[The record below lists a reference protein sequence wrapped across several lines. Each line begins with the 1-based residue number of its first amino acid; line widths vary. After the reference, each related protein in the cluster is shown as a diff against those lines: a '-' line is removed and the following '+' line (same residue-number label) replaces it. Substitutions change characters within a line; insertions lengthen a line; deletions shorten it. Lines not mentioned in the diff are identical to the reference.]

1 MTVKKGLTALVNS
14 SPNFSN
20 QGLENS
26 INDIKAIDKDDG
38 HSFVKSQ
45 FLLDTAIHNNTVL
58 TTSQKNDVLD
68 AIYNAQ
74 PHLQIGRYLNDTIK
88 HTNTILD
95 GSILPIVVGTENF
108 PQGTFLE
115 ILQLVQGLQE
125 TIPSLY
131 GVPAKDKSR
140 SVDDHLGLLNNM
152 FARTEDSTAP
162 VFTRLKEILQKIDR
176 TSRANSVS
184 GLNLAISNAAVGNL
198 NLRTFLNGL
207 VADSTDFQQ
216 SLDNMVTLCTN
227 KYSTLHTRISEIPGD
242 PTIELISI
250 RDKIVTQQTLEN
262 SNITTLRSYSD
273 SVSDY
278 QAYVSLADDD
288 DMRQVMA
295 RVAQN
300 TNWRTYFDNYTDNQ
314 NDLNPAYTISTD
326 SDKSTVIDLALR
338 AAGLP
343 DVLDSVD
350 LEAVADKA
358 ERDDRIDTKNYDRYT
373 TAQRITKSCEQLGLD
388 TANRTIYDQSER
400 LLNNMNQHD
409 RDKIALALDANES
422 SDTLS

>member
-20 QGLENS
+20 QALENAINELKIGWVAKS
-26 INDIKAIDKDDG
+26 I
-38 HSFVKSQ
+38 Q
-45 FLLDTAIHNNTVL
+45 LDTAITNNSVL
-58 TTSQKNDVLD
+58 TTSQKNDVKDTINNVPYL
-68 AIYNAQ
+68 NA
-74 PHLQIGRYLNDTIK
+74 GRYLNDMVR

-95 GSILPIVVGTENF
+95 GTILGVTPGIEDF
-108 PQGTFLE
+108 PQGDFLE
-115 ILQLVQGLQE
+115 IMQLVVSLQT
-125 TIPSLY
+125 TIPDLY

-140 SVDDHLGLLNNM
+140 SVDDHLGILNNI
-152 FARTEDSTAP
+152 FTRTEDSSLP
-162 VFTRLKEILQKIDR
+162 VFTSLAESITFINRAALSTQTALSTAIDALKNFI
-176 TSRANSVS
+176 ASV
-184 GLNLAISNAAVGNL
+184 
-198 NLRTFLNGL
+198 

-216 SLDNMVTLCTN
+216 TLNTFATAVATANTN
-227 KYSTLHTRISEIPGD
+227 FDSTLQGHPYSLKRTQMIADRES
-242 PTIELISI
+242 
-250 RDKIVTQQTLEN
+250 IVTQQTLEN